1 LRSLAQPLPLPR
13 LPTHVCRPLR
23 SLELNWDSSEYGQFF
38 LTFLTLFSSFILSS
52 TSAISTSLS
61 AEKSPAVPFLP
72 YPENVRGYVGDY
84 TGFDPLRFSDYFPM
98 DYLREAELKHCR
110 LAMLAITGFVATDLG
125 VKLPLA
131 AGVSSVDAH
140 KFGVEQGLLGPI
152 AILACAFEMTSWI
165 AVQEMLQGSGR
176 EPGYFGFGSSFLD
189 KKSPAEVE
197 QMKIKELSNGRLA
210 MFAIGGAATQAVLT
224 GHGFPYV

>member
-1 LRSLAQPLPLPR
+1 MYF
-13 LPTHVCRPLR
+13 
-23 SLELNWDSSEYGQFF
+23 EYLFEPVYCF
-38 LTFLTLFSSFILSS
+38 LTAWSLFLLNT
-52 TSAISTSLS
+52 AIKTALT

-110 LAMLAITGFVATDLG
+110 LAMLAITGFVATDIG
-125 VKLPLA
+125 IKLPFA

-140 KFGVEQGLLGPI
+140 AFGVEQGALGLIALL
-152 AILACAFEMTSWI
+152 ASVFEMVSWI
-165 AVQEMLQGSGR
+165 SVQEMLQGSGR

-197 QMKIKELSNGRLA
+197 QFKIKELSNGRLA

>member
-1 LRSLAQPLPLPR
+1 MKFSLFIAFAGSTAAFAPAPHGGMSLTWLSADFSFLLRLQ
-13 LPTHVCRPLR
+13 
-23 SLELNWDSSEYGQFF
+23 LNPSCH
-38 LTFLTLFSSFILSS
+38 LLNPVIT
-52 TSAISTSLS
+52 TSLS

-110 LAMLAITGFVATDLG
+110 LAMLAITGFVATDIG
-125 VKLPLA
+125 IKLPFA
-131 AGVSSVDAH
+131 AGVSSADAH
-140 KFGVEQGLLGPI
+140 TFAVEQGALGPI
-152 AILACAFEMTSWI
+152 AILAAVFEMTSWI
-165 AVQEMLQGSGR
+165 SIQEMLQGSGR

-197 QMKIKELSNGRLA
+197 QFKIKELSNGRLA
-210 MFAIGGAATQAVLT
+210 MFAIGGAATQSILT

>member
-1 LRSLAQPLPLPR
+1 MKLALFIAFIGSAAAFAPA
-13 LPTHVCRPLR
+13 THGVI
-23 SLELNWDSSEYGQFF
+23 
-38 LTFLTLFSSFILSS
+38 T
-52 TSAISTSLS
+52 TSLS

-110 LAMLAITGFVATDLG
+110 LAMLAITGFIATDIG
-125 VKLPLA
+125 IKLPFA
-131 AGVSSVDAH
+131 AGVSSADAH
-140 KFGVEQGLLGPI
+140 TFGVEQGALGPI
-152 AILACAFEMTSWI
+152 AILACVFEMTSWI

-197 QMKIKELSNGRLA
+197 QFKIKELSNGRLA
-210 MFAIGGAATQAVLT
+210 MFAIGGAATQSILT